1 MVSRKSQ
8 EISKNAEWGKV
19 TFAAQ
24 NNKNHQNKLVVFKW
38 LGSWEDFVSVR
49 WIAEVKY
56 PQQIKETTQKLLSL
70 VDKKIEVV

>member
-24 NNKNHQNKLVVFKW
+24 NNKNHQNKLVVFV
-38 LGSWEDFVSVR
+38 GSGAGKISYQYVGL
-49 WIAEVKY
+49 
-56 PQQIKETTQKLLSL
+56 QK
-70 VDKKIEVV
+70 